1 MRDGGDHIL
10 AASGISF
17 GMEEEGPVSRFTADG
32 TEFTMEMPGMFNV
45 YNALAALQAIRCLD
59 LDISQAAE
67 TLRKAHVKGRME
79 RILVEKNIACYID
92 YAHNAMSLQC
102 VLTTLKVYQPGRIL
116 LVFGCGGGRA
126 ASRRLE
132 MGKVAGRL
140 ADMTIITSDSSAKAA
155 VSDWRHSVTVHI
167 VSKIL
172 AFVYTFLKK
181 FILFFHSVIF

>member
-67 TLRKAHVKGRME
+67 TLRKAHVKGRM
-79 RILVEKNIACYID
+79 
-92 YAHNAMSLQC
+92 
-102 VLTTLKVYQPGRIL
+102 
-116 LVFGCGGGRA
+116 
-126 ASRRLE
+126 
-132 MGKVAGRL
+132 
-140 ADMTIITSDSSAKAA
+140 
-155 VSDWRHSVTVHI
+155 
-167 VSKIL
+167 
-172 AFVYTFLKK
+172 
-181 FILFFHSVIF
+181 